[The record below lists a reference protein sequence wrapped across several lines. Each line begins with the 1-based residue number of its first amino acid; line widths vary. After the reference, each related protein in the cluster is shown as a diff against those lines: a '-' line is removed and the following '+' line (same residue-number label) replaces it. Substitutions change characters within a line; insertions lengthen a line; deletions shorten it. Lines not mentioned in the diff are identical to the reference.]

1 MNIQNANDTGL
12 KFPDVYW
19 ADKSGT
25 ELAAECWKR
34 WREYQEWLSSSG
46 KLALYQLSS
55 DTYYGRDSDGRG
67 WATRKVRRHK
77 DNAAV
82 LKLKSNH
89 YGSTARAKVTLVT
102 AKPLSFQI
110 FTTNTDVGSQSA
122 ASVARGLLE
131 YVKRVKDLERIR
143 KTLMRHAVNYT
154 IGFVS
159 VDWDPELGDDV
170 EGMKVA
176 SGEMDYVL
184 DENEEMVL
192 DETDGQP
199 LLAKLPKYGDIVIR
213 NHSPVDIAYDFC
225 HPDAGVRWYI
235 ARHFA
240 SRYDLAAKY
249 PKLAQQILA
258 HAPEKIA
265 GQRLA
270 SYYENLKPQSSSDL
284 IPVYR
289 LVHERTPCMPDGREA
304 YFLSDSILLGAG
316 PLEYENMPVI
326 RCSAEDTDDAPDGHS
341 DMVDQLSLQEAHDA
355 IISTAL
361 SKQSASLP
369 KPIVSLQANI
379 GKKDLGGGF
388 NVFTVNGNPKDVF
401 NFAEYD
407 SSHEKDIELANY
419 FQGQIETGTGINPV
433 LRGNAEDA
441 LKGGSGRAYAFLQAQ
456 AAIHNHGLEGNGRDA
471 MGKVAMTIVDTYRRR
486 HTSQQQILV
495 ITGKS
500 QEAQSLTFIGEKDL
514 KGVRSISIE
523 QGDSITQTPAGRFE
537 LLQLFRDLGVTGLD
551 FNKAYQIAT
560 EGRWDATLEDQSNI
574 DAHIRTE
581 NEHMAN
587 GITITP
593 LEGEHHLKHILGH
606 LALANRPGVDPMV
619 ASRALIHIRYHIYQW
634 RIADPAL
641 LQVMGLP
648 LLPPDPLFPTVD
660 PRTGGMV
667 PPAGNNAE
675 QLAAQDAQA
684 AGAEEEGAMEGE
696 GGAAYPEEQGQGGGE
711 GGIADAMPTQAD
723 QNPGMPYLPDG
734 NEADPENQGEPPFPE
749 ME

>member
-1 MNIQNANDTGL
+1 MAQNPNDTSL
-12 KFPDVYW
+12 KFPNEYW
-19 ADKSGT
+19 ALKSGS
-25 ELAAECWKR
+25 ELAGECWKR
-34 WREYQEWLSSSG
+34 WREYQEWLSTSG
-46 KLALYQLSS
+46 RLALYQVSS

-67 WATRKVRRHK
+67 WATRKVRRHR
-77 DNAAV
+77 DNPGV

-102 AKPLSFQI
+102 AKPLTFQI

-131 YVKRVKDLERIR
+131 YTKRVKDLERIR
-143 KTLMRHAVNYT
+143 KTLARHAINYT
-154 IGFVS
+154 TGFVS
-159 VDWDPELGDDV
+159 WDWDPELGDEVDPKKVPQAELDYV
-170 EGMKVA
+170 EGPD
-176 SGEMDYVL
+176 G
-184 DENEEMVL
+184 EMVL
-192 DETDGQP
+192 SEDGTP
-199 LLAKLPKYGDIVIR
+199 ELASLPHTGDIVLR
-213 NHSPVDIAYDFC
+213 SHSPVDVAYDFC
-225 HPDAGVRWYI
+225 HPDASVRWYI
-235 ARHFA
+235 LRHFA

-249 PKLAQQILA
+249 PSLATDILS
-258 HAPEKIA
+258 HSPEKIA

-270 SYYENLKPQSSSDL
+270 SYYENLRPQSSSDL

-289 LVHERTPCMPDGREA
+289 FVHERTPAMPEGREA
-304 YFLSDSILLGAG
+304 YFISDSILLGAG
-316 PLEYENMPVI
+316 PLEYENVPVS
-326 RCSAEDTDDAPDGHS
+326 RCAPEDTDDAPDGHS

-355 IISTAL
+355 IISMAL
-361 SKQSASLP
+361 SKEQASLP
-369 KPIVSLQANI
+369 KPFVSLQANI

-388 NVFTVNGNPKDVF
+388 NVFTVNGNPRDVV

-407 SSHEKDIELANY
+407 SSADKDIQLADY

-456 AAIHNHGLEGNGRDA
+456 AAIHNHGLEGALRDA
-471 MGKVAMTIVDTYRRR
+471 MGRLAMGIVDTYRRR
-486 HTSQQQILV
+486 HRSQQQILV

-500 QEAQSLTFIGEKDL
+500 QEAQALTFVGEKDL
-514 KGVRSISIE
+514 AGVRAISIE
-523 QGDSITQTPAGRFE
+523 QGDSITGTPAGRFE
-537 LLQLFRDLGVTGLD
+537 LLQLFRDLGVEGLD

-581 NEHMAN
+581 NEQMAN
-587 GITITP
+587 GVTIVP

-606 LALANRPGVDPMV
+606 LALANRPGVDPAV

-648 LLPPDPLFPTVD
+648 MLPPDPLFPTID
-660 PRTGGMV
+660 PRTGAPV
-667 PPAGNNAE
+667 PPAGNNQE
-675 QLAAQDAQA
+675 QLQAQDAAA
-684 AGAEEEGAMEGE
+684 AGEEEGTYTDATGTE
-696 GGAAYPEEQGQGGGE
+696 YPEEAGQGGGE
-711 GGIADAMPTQAD
+711 GGVADAMPTAAD

-734 NEADPENQGEPPFPE
+734 NEADPSNQGTPPFPE